1 MKTLV
6 TQILAVPA
14 PEKSESDALMM
25 NASTTDKATK
35 ILIVD
40 DDHDI
45 RSLLSDI
52 LTNNGLEV
60 SQAEDGKAMWDV
72 LQSRPI
78 DLIVLDLNLPE
89 VDGLTLCRQL
99 REISN
104 LPVIMLTAKT
114 NPLERV
120 IGLETGADDYV
131 CKPFEPL
138 ELLSRIRSVLRRSKS
153 TQDGNEQTKEPE
165 KITFAGWALDLTGR
179 HLVNPQGV
187 IISLSGAEYRLLRIF
202 LDHPNRVLSRDQ
214 LMDFIHGRDAS
225 PFDRSIDLQVSR
237 LRQRIEGDTKSPSII
252 KTVRNEG
259 YVLTAKVEVVKA

>member
-1 MKTLV
+1 MMTLNKA
-6 TQILAVPA
+6 IISKY
-14 PEKSESDALMM
+14 ESEYLVN
-25 NASTTDKATK
+25 NASTADQATS

-52 LTNNGLEV
+52 LKSNGLEV
-60 SQAEDGKAMWDV
+60 FQAEDGRAMFDV
-72 LQSRPI
+72 LKSRSI

-99 REISN
+99 RETSN

-153 TQDGNEQTKEPE
+153 TQEGTEQSQAPE
-165 KITFAGWALDLTGR
+165 KITFAGWTLDLTGR
-179 HLVNPQGV
+179 HLINPQGV

-202 LDHPNRVLSRDQ
+202 LDHPNRILSRDQ
-214 LMDFIHGRDAS
+214 LMDLIHGRDVS

-237 LRQRIEGDTKSPSII
+237 LRQRIEGDTKSPALI

-259 YVLTAKVEVVKA
+259 YVLTAKVEVAKA

>member
-1 MKTLV
+1 MNNATLPIV
-6 TQILAVPA
+6 N
-14 PEKSESDALMM
+14 ESESLMSSLSM
-25 NASTTDKATK
+25 SDPETQ

-52 LTNNGLEV
+52 LQKNGLTV
-60 SQAEDGKAMWDV
+60 FQAADGKAMWDM
-72 LQSRPI
+72 LKTRKI

-99 REISN
+99 RTESN

-114 NPLERV
+114 NMIDRV
-120 IGLETGADDYV
+120 VGLETGADDYV

-138 ELLSRIRSVLRRSKS
+138 ELLSRIRSVLRRTHLTTNSEEVDFLPSK
-153 TQDGNEQTKEPE
+153 
-165 KITFAGWALDLTGR
+165 ILFANWTLDVTAR
-179 HLVNPQGV
+179 HLISDQDI

-214 LMDFIHGRDAS
+214 LMDYIHGRDTT

-237 LRQRIEGDTKSPSII
+237 LRQRIEGDPKSPSII

-259 YVLTAKVEVVKA
+259 YILASKVQVERK

>member
-1 MKTLV
+1 MNNTNFTILHERDTQMSNLV
-6 TQILAVPA
+6 M
-14 PEKSESDALMM
+14 SDQET
-25 NASTTDKATK
+25 N

-52 LTNNGLEV
+52 LQKNGLTV
-60 SQAEDGKAMWDV
+60 FQAADGKAMWDM
-72 LQSRPI
+72 LKSRQI

-99 REISN
+99 RAESN

-114 NPLERV
+114 NPLDRV

-138 ELLSRIRSVLRRSKS
+138 ELLSRIRSVLRRS
-153 TQDGNEQTKEPE
+153 NA
-165 KITFAGWALDLTGR
+165 FANADEAELSPANISFANWTLDVTAR
-179 HLVNPQGV
+179 HLINDLGV
-187 IISLSGAEYRLLRIF
+187 VISLSGAEYRLLRIF

-214 LMDFIHGRDAS
+214 LMDLIHGHDTT

-259 YVLTAKVEVVKA
+259 YILATKIQVERK